1 MTRTA
6 GILSVSFFAGA
17 LFFCQ
22 PALAQEE
29 LPIGL
34 PSVGNIQ
41 DPNQLNINEDKPLLY
56 EPARTTRDSVSA
68 VPARTNSSIQTSK
81 PKAPHGGKPS
91 KAEEDALSF
100 NFLYYIIQKFKFS
113 DIIDQ

>member
-6 GILSVSFFAGA
+6 KILSVGLFTGA
-17 LFFCQ
+17 LFLCLPVF
-22 PALAQEE
+22 AQEE
-29 LPIGL
+29 LPPGI
-34 PSVGNIQ
+34 PAVGNLQ
-41 DPNQLNINEDKPLLY
+41 DPNQININEDKPLLY
-56 EPARTTRDSVSA
+56 EPTRTTRDSVSVA
-68 VPARTNSSIQTSK
+68 PARTNSTAPAK
-81 PKAPHGGKPS
+81 PKAPNGGKTS